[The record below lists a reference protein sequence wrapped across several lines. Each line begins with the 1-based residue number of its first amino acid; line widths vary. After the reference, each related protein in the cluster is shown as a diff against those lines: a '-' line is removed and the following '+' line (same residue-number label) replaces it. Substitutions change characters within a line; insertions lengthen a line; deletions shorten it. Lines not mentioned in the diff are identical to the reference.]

1 MSTLGINRQH
11 FPSYGKSPFLGYG
24 LSISQTALIVDF
36 TMWNTLPIRFKLSF
50 VIGGALLLSVLLST
64 LIGNSAMR
72 DMITERIEQEEIPA
86 TLDAVTNAIEKE
98 INEPLNI
105 SKAMAQNY
113 FTNSWLG
120 NGEAPEDVERV
131 AEYLK
136 VMRDS
141 NNAIT
146 SFIVSGVT
154 GNYYTADGLSRTLD
168 KSNDGWFYNF
178 MDSGKPFSLDFDI
191 DAELNKMALFI
202 NYRTIDGQSVA
213 GIGMSIDQ
221 VVELIRNYKVG
232 EQGLVY
238 LVNPEGNIQIHPDD
252 AITAGVALDIHLKE
266 PLSDTLLNKKEVN
279 VLQASHYKKAFLA
292 AKFSP
297 SLNAFIVVEIPTS
310 EVMGPINTTSYK
322 LVALNFLVAAALIA
336 LGLWVAMGIARP
348 VSSASEM
355 LNQIATGDAD
365 LTKKMPVDTKDE
377 VGKLAQ
383 SFNLFTGHLATLI
396 KAVGKSSHDVN
407 HIAGELMHASE
418 ATEKNTLNQQ
428 LSVDMVAA
436 AINQMGATVQEIA
449 KNANDTAAAAQK
461 ATNESEQG
469 VQQMNQTVA
478 GINGL
483 FEKMQ
488 NASLVTQSL
497 ANDVGEISTVLAV
510 IRGISEQT
518 NLLALNA
525 AIEAARAGEQGRGFA
540 VVADEVRTLAQR
552 TQESTE
558 EINKMIQKLQG
569 GAQEAVSA
577 MQSGIETAGNSVE
590 NADSTGESLN
600 NITQAIGSISDLS
613 IQVATATEQQSSV
626 VNELNSHILNIK
638 NMSDNTANEAKTIN
652 QKCDDLNTSSK
663 ELTGMVNNFKV

>member
-1 MSTLGINRQH
+1 MLKNK
-11 FPSYGKSPFLGYG
+11 Y
-24 LSISQTALIVDF
+24 
-36 TMWNTLPIRFKLSF
+36 
-50 VIGGALLLSVLLST
+50 LLV
-64 LIGNSAMR
+64 
-72 DMITERIEQEEIPA
+72 
-86 TLDAVTNAIEKE
+86 
-98 INEPLNI
+98 
-105 SKAMAQNY
+105 
-113 FTNSWLG
+113 F
-120 NGEAPEDVERV
+120 
-131 AEYLK
+131 
-136 VMRDS
+136 
-141 NNAIT
+141 
-146 SFIVSGVT
+146 SFIVLTVACSEQSSSLAIKNMAWPDLPTVPLF
-154 GNYYTADGLSRTLD
+154 NQKNHNDTLTR
-168 KSNDGWFYNF
+168 
-178 MDSGKPFSLDFDI
+178 DI
-191 DAELNKMALFI
+191 QHQQVNKLGQWRFI
-202 NYRTIDGQSVA
+202 NIWATWCEPCRKELPLLQELANQFENKHLLMQLVSV
-213 GIGMSIDQ
+213 DTDLNLVKEFTLQ
-221 VVELIRNYKVG
+221 YKVRLPVYIST
-232 EQGLVY
+232 ELDVKTLLNNSSYPVSY

-252 AITAGVALDIHLKE
+252 TVTAGLALDQHLQE
-266 PLSDTLLNKKEVN
+266 SLSSTLLDKQN
-279 VLQASHYKKAFLA
+279 VQVIEATQYKKAFMA
-292 AKFSP
+292 AKYSP
-297 SLNAFIVVEIPTS
+297 SLNAFVVVEIPTD
-310 EVMGPINTTSYK
+310 EIMGPINSTSLK
-322 LVALNFLVAAALIA
+322 LVTLNLLVAAALIA

-348 VSSASEM
+348 VANASKM

-383 SFNLFTGHLATLI
+383 AFNLFTGHLATLI
-396 KAVGKSSHDVN
+396 TAVGKSTEDVN
-407 HIAGELMHASE
+407 HIAGELMHASQ
-418 ATEKNTLNQQ
+418 ATEENTLNQQ
-428 LSVDMVAA
+428 QSVDMVAA

-449 KNANDTAAAAQK
+449 KNANDTADAAQK

-488 NASLVTQSL
+488 NASQVTQSL

-558 EINKMIQKLQG
+558 EINKMIQKLQT

-577 MQSGIETAGNSVE
+577 MQAGIENAGDSVE
-590 NADSTGESLN
+590 NADSTGKSLA
-600 NITQAIGSISDLS
+600 NITLAIGSISDLS

-652 QKCDDLNTSSK
+652 QKCDELNTSSSQ
-663 ELTGMVNNFKV
+663 LTGMVNNFKV

>member
-1 MSTLGINRQH
+1 
-11 FPSYGKSPFLGYG
+11 
-24 LSISQTALIVDF
+24 
-36 TMWNTLPIRFKLSF
+36 MWNTLPIRFKLSF
-50 VIGGALLLSVLLST
+50 IIGGALLLSVLLST

-72 DMITERIEQEEIPA
+72 AMVTERIEIEEIPA

-98 INEPLNI
+98 INVPLNI
-105 SKAMAQNY
+105 SKAIAQNS
-113 FTNSWLG
+113 FTNNWLG
-120 NGEAPEDVERV
+120 SGEPIETVENI

-141 NNAIT
+141 NKAIT
-146 SFIVSGVT
+146 SFIVSGNT
-154 GNYYTADGLSRTLD
+154 GNYYTAEGLSRTLD
-168 KSNDGWFYNF
+168 KNNDAWFYNF

-191 DAELNKMALFI
+191 DAELKKMALFI

-221 VVELIRNYKVG
+221 VVALIRNYKVG

-238 LVNPEGNIQIHPDD
+238 LVNPEGKIQIHPDD
-252 AITAGVALDIHLKE
+252 TIEAGLSLDNHLKE
-266 PLSDTLLNKKEVN
+266 SLGEVLLNKKEVH
-279 VLQASHYKKAFLA
+279 VVEATHDRHAFLA
-292 AKFSP
+292 AKFSY
-297 SLNAFIVVEIPTS
+297 SLNAYVVVEIPTA
-310 EVMGPINTTSYK
+310 EIMGPINNTSYK

-336 LGLWVAMGIARP
+336 IGLWVAMGIARP
-348 VSSASEM
+348 VSNASGM

-383 SFNLFTGHLATLI
+383 AFNSFTSHLATLI
-396 KAVGKSSHDVN
+396 QAVGKSSDDVN
-407 HIAGELMHASE
+407 HIAGELMHASD

-428 LSVDMVAA
+428 QSVDMVAA

-449 KNANDTAAAAQK
+449 KNANDTADAAQK

-488 NASLVTQSL
+488 NASEVTQSL

-558 EINKMIQKLQG
+558 EINKMIQKLQS

-577 MQSGIETAGNSVE
+577 MQAGIETAGDSVE
-590 NADSTGESLN
+590 NADSTGTSLN

-652 QKCDDLNTSSK
+652 QKCDELNTSSTQ
-663 ELTGMVNNFKV
+663 LTGMVNNFKI

>member
-1 MSTLGINRQH
+1 
-11 FPSYGKSPFLGYG
+11 
-24 LSISQTALIVDF
+24 
-36 TMWNTLPIRFKLSF
+36 MWNTLPIRFKLSF
-50 VIGGALLLSVLLST
+50 VIGGSLLLTVILST
-64 LIGNSAMR
+64 FISNSAMR
-72 DMITERIEQEEIPA
+72 DMMTERIEFDEIPA
-86 TLDAVTNAIEKE
+86 TLDAITNAIEKE
-98 INEPLNI
+98 IYVPLNI
-105 SKAMAQNY
+105 SKAMAQNH
-113 FTNSWLG
+113 FTNSWIN
-120 NGEAPEDVERV
+120 NGEAPEDIQNV

-136 VMRDS
+136 IMRDS

-146 SFIVSGVT
+146 SFIVSGST
-154 GNYYTADGLSRTLD
+154 GKYYTPDGLSRTLN
-168 KSNDGWFYNF
+168 KSDDAWFYNF
-178 MDSGKPFSLDFDI
+178 MGSGKPFSLDFDI
-191 DAELNKMALFI
+191 DASLNKMALFI
-202 NYRTIDGQSVA
+202 NYRTPDGRSVA

-221 VVELIRNYKVG
+221 VIELIRNYSVG
-232 EQGLVY
+232 EHGLVY

-252 AITAGVALDIHLKE
+252 TVTAGLALDQHLQE
-266 PLSDTLLNKKEVN
+266 SLSESLLDKKN
-279 VLQASHYKKAFLA
+279 VHVIEAKQHRKAFMA
-292 AKFSP
+292 AKYSP
-297 SLNAFIVVEIPTS
+297 SLNAYVVVEIPTD
-310 EVMGPINTTSYK
+310 EIMGPINRTSLK
-322 LVALNFLVAAALIA
+322 LVTLNILVAAALIA

-348 VSSASEM
+348 VARASIM

-365 LTKKMPVDTKDE
+365 LTRKMSVDTKDE

-383 SFNLFTGHLATLI
+383 AFNLFTGHLATLI
-396 KAVGKSSHDVN
+396 KAVGKSTEDVN
-407 HIAGELMHASE
+407 TIASELMHASQ
-418 ATEKNTLNQQ
+418 ATEENTLNQQ
-428 LSVDMVAA
+428 QSVDMVAA

-449 KNANDTAAAAQK
+449 KNANDTADAAQK

-469 VQQMNQTVA
+469 VQQMNKTVA

-488 NASLVTQSL
+488 NASQVTQSL

-558 EINKMIQKLQG
+558 EINKMIQKLQT

-577 MQSGIETAGNSVE
+577 MQAGIENAGDSVE
-590 NADSTGESLN
+590 NADSTGKSLA

-638 NMSDNTANEAKTIN
+638 NMSDNTANEVQTIN
-652 QKCDDLNTSSK
+652 QKCDELNTSSGQ
-663 ELTGMVNNFKV
+663 LTGMVNNFKV